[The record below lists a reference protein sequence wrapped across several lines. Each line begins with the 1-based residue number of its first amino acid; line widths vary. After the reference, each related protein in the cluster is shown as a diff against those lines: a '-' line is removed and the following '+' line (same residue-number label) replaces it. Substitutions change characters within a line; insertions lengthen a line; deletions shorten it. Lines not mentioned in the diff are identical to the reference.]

1 MNSKDKFENLMVFQ
15 EAHSLTLMVYKITKN
30 LPKSEEFG
38 LKSQVRR
45 SSASV
50 AANIVEGNSR
60 GHKKEFLQFLYL
72 ASGSLEE
79 TKYHLLLARDLGYI
93 KKEDYDTIHL
103 QSENVGKLLT
113 GLINYCK
120 KSLKEKN

>member
-1 MNSKDKFENLMVFQ
+1 MKTMDKFQDLKVFD
-15 EAHSLTLMVYKITKN
+15 EAHKLTLLIYKFTKN
-30 LPKSEEFG
+30 FPKSEAYG
-38 LKSQVRR
+38 LTSQIRR

-72 ASGSLEE
+72 ANGSLEE
-79 TKYHLLLARDLGYI
+79 TKYHLLLAKDLGYI
-93 KKEDYDTIHL
+93 DVNEYDLAHS
-103 QSENVGKLLT
+103 QSEIVGKLLT

-120 KSLKEKN
+120 KIVNS

>member
-1 MNSKDKFENLMVFQ
+1 MRTKDKFEDLKVFD
-15 EAHSLTLMVYKITKN
+15 EAHKLTLLIYKFTKN
-30 LPKSEEFG
+30 FPKSEAYG
-38 LKSQVRR
+38 LTTQIRR

-72 ASGSLEE
+72 ANGSLEE
-79 TKYHLLLARDLGYI
+79 TKYHLLLAKDLGYI
-93 KKEDYDTIHL
+93 DVNEYDLVHS
-103 QSENVGKLLT
+103 QSEIVGKLLT

-120 KSLKEKN
+120 KIVNS

>member
-1 MNSKDKFENLMVFQ
+1 MKSADKFENLKVFD
-15 EAHSLTLMVYKITKN
+15 EAHKLTLSIYKVTKDF
-30 LPKSEEFG
+30 PKSEVYG
-38 LKSQVRR
+38 LTSQIRR

-72 ASGSLEE
+72 ANGSLEE
-79 TKYHLLLARDLGYI
+79 TKYHLLLAKDLGYI
-93 KKEDYDTIHL
+93 DIKEYDLVHS
-103 QSENVGKLLT
+103 QSETVGKLLT

-120 KSLKEKN
+120 KVVNS